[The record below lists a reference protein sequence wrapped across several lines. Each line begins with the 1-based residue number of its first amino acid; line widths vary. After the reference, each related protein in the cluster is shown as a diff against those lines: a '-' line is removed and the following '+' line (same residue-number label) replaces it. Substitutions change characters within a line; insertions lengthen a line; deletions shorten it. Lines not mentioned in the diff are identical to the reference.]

1 MLPRK
6 ARSAAGVVICSEW
19 GRGVLETRL
28 GPRSIAHIAVVHH
41 GLDLDEWAYIPREKR
56 NEPPVIVAVGR
67 LTPKKGFDHLID
79 ACRLLRDRGL
89 DFRCEIIGPDGGL
102 GASLDRAIIAFS
114 LEACVRLLGA
124 TPPAE
129 TRSRIAGADLLA
141 CPSIRTDSGS
151 SDGIPNVVLEAM
163 ALGTPV
169 VATDAGGIPEV
180 VLPGE
185 TGYRVPQRDPGAL
198 AAALA
203 AALADEPGRR
213 RMAAAARA
221 RVESAFDVRR
231 TTRDFLG
238 AIGVER
244 PAESKPAL
252 RETAT
257 G

>member
-19 GRGVLETRL
+19 GRGVLEARL
-28 GPRSIAHIAVVHH
+28 GSRSLPRVAVVHH
-41 GLDLDEWAYIPREKR
+41 GLDLEDWAYVSRGRR

-67 LTPKKGFDHLID
+67 LTPKKGFDHLVE
-79 ACRLLRDRGL
+79 ACSVLSGRGL
-89 DFRCEIIGPDGGL
+89 DFRCDIVGPDGGL
-102 GASLDRAIIAFS
+102 GTSLGRRIAELG
-114 LEACVRLLGA
+114 LEARVRLVGA

-129 TRSRIAGADLLA
+129 TRARIAGADLLA

-180 VLPGE
+180 VRPGE
-185 TGYRVPQRDPGAL
+185 TGYRVPQRDPRAL
-198 AAALA
+198 ADALA
-203 AALADEPGRR
+203 AALADETGRR
-213 RMAAAARA
+213 RMAEAARA

-231 TTRDFLG
+231 TTRAFLD

-244 PAESKPAL
+244 
-252 RETAT
+252 R
-257 G
+257 